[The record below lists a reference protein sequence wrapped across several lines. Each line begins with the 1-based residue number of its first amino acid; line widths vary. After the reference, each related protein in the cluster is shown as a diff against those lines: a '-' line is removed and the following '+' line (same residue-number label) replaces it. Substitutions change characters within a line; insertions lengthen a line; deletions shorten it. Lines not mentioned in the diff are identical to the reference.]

1 MRELLT
7 YVLLGAIQGATE
19 FLPVSSSGHLAAAQH
34 ILGVE
39 APGLLVEVCLHLG
52 TLLAIVAVFR
62 KDIAALLLDTLKGG
76 RLLLRH
82 QGDLIA
88 AQAPMFPMA
97 VAIAIGT
104 VPVAV
109 AGLSPLYDVV
119 ERISQDMRISGLL
132 ICVTGAMLLVS
143 RFAPAGRSVSV
154 RPLAAVG
161 IGLAQVLALA
171 PGISRSGATIT
182 AGYFLGIERGLAAR
196 FSFLLAAPALAGAMV
211 LETGKLLAASGVQEG
226 GAALTRGHAVGLA
239 CGTLVAGAVG
249 WLCLRWLFAV
259 VARGRLHWFSAY
271 CIPVGIVFFAL
282 SYWI

>member
-19 FLPVSSSGHLAAAQH
+19 FLPVSSSGHLAAAKR

-39 APGLLVEVCLHLG
+39 APGLLVEACLHLG

-62 KDIAALLLDTLKGG
+62 KEIAALLVDTLKGG
-76 RLLLRH
+76 RLLLKGRRE
-82 QGDLIA
+82 LIA
-88 AQAPMFPMA
+88 SRAPMFPMA
-97 VAIAIGT
+97 VAIVVGT

-119 ERISQDMRISGLL
+119 ERISQDMRTSGLL
-132 ICVTGAMLLVS
+132 ICATGVMLLLS
-143 RFAPAGRSVSV
+143 RCAPPGRAASVG
-154 RPLAAVG
+154 PLKAVG
-161 IGLAQVLALA
+161 IGLAQAVALV

-182 AGYFLGIERGLAAR
+182 AGYFLGIERRLAAR
-196 FSFLLAAPALAGAMV
+196 FSFLLAAPALVGAMV
-211 LETGKLLAASGVQEG
+211 LETGKLLAAGGVEES
-226 GAALTRGHAVGLA
+226 GAALTGGHAVGLA
-239 CGTLVAGAVG
+239 CGTLVAAAVG

-271 CIPVGIVFFAL
+271 CVPVGIVFFAL
-282 SYWI
+282 SFWL